1 MFLTKKFKE
10 KNRHYILN
18 FFKNAMMKNIKIQKK
33 IILFIFQNL
42 WNLINV
48 FKKNMGMFIQVF
60 FMNFQ
65 ILMGPRKL
73 KCDVFNGNTQG

>member
-1 MFLTKKFKE
+1 
-10 KNRHYILN
+10 
-18 FFKNAMMKNIKIQKK
+18 MKNIKIQKK

>member
-1 MFLTKKFKE
+1 VFLTKKFKE